1 MLSKDESKNGDSK
14 KKTYDIVEKEYL
26 GDFEVFDLTVADEDH
41 TYWTGGLLVSNCT
54 EITSSDDSDICNL
67 GSINLSRITSL
78 EDMRDVVE
86 AGTAFLL
93 AGTVYSDVP
102 FAKIDQMRTKN
113 RRLGLG
119 LIGVHEWLL
128 AHGSKYEPS
137 QELSKYLEIYKESD
151 LYAKK
156 YAEKWEL
163 TVPVKTRAIAPT
175 GTIGIVAES
184 TTGIEPIFCVAYKR
198 RYRKGDYWEHQYVID
213 PTAKRLIES
222 GVSPD
227 DIEDAYSLAEDVE
240 RRVAFQA
247 WVQQYVDHSISS
259 TINLPAWGTEF
270 NNDQTVQEFGRMLIK
285 YLPKLRGITC
295 YPDGARGGQPITA
308 VNYKTAM
315 KHVGEVFLEA
325 ADICEI
331 SKAGG
336 SCGS

>member
-1 MLSKDESKNGDSK
+1 MFKINDAV
-14 KKTYDIVEKEYL
+14 IVR
-26 GDFEVFDLTVADEDH
+26 
-41 TYWTGGLLVSNCT
+41 S
-54 EITSSDDSDICNL
+54 
-67 GSINLSRITSL
+67 
-78 EDMRDVVE
+78 
-86 AGTAFLL
+86 
-93 AGTVYSDVP
+93 P
-102 FAKIDQMRTKN
+102 
-113 RRLGLG
+113 
-119 LIGVHEWLL
+119 
-128 AHGSKYEPS
+128 
-137 QELSKYLEIYKESD
+137 
-151 LYAKK
+151 
-156 YAEKWEL
+156 
-163 TVPVKTRAIAPT
+163 
-175 GTIGIVAES
+175 
-184 TTGIEPIFCVAYKR
+184 
-198 RYRKGDYWEHQYVID
+198 RKGDYWEHQYVID